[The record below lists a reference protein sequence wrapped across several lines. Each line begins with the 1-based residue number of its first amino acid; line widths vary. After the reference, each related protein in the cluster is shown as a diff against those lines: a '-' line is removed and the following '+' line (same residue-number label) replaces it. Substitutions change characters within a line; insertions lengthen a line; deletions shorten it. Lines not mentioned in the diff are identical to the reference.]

1 MRKLQTKYV
10 QRTEPDYVL
19 FEILQALITARAKI
33 RTKDNKRYEDK
44 LQTIIDQLY
53 AELKGM

>member
-1 MRKLQTKYV
+1 MKKLQTKYA

-19 FEILQALITARAKI
+19 FEVLQALLTARSKI
-33 RTKDNKRYEDK
+33 RSKDVKRYEDK
-44 LQTIIDQLY
+44 LQVIIDQLY

>member
-1 MRKLQTKYV
+1 MRKLQTKYA